1 MKSEEELTDALS
13 SASPRECAKITKKLV
28 ALKLKEY
35 EKAKNKRFQ
44 RKKGET
50 NEKLF

>member
-1 MKSEEELTDALS
+1 MKSEELTDALS

-35 EKAKNKRFQ
+35 EETKNKKLQ
-44 RKKGET
+44 GKEGEA
-50 NEKLF
+50 NEKFF